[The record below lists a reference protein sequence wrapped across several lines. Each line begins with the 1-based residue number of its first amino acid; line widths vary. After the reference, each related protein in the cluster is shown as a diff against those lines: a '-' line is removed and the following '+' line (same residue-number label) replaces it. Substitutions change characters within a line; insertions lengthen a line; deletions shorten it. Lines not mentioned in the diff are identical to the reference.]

1 MGVCSALLNV
11 HPSPFILSCPAEVEI
26 PMVWGEGG
34 GREGS
39 RTKDCL
45 CVCAVV
51 VVVVALEKVVANK
64 RRVYVCAGKVDT
76 KKEEVTTNSRR
87 RKKEFLLD
95 GALAEEGEVDGT
107 GDDLES
113 VVDGDDGP
121 LEGGGRSFGY
131 GHGGWGG
138 VVGVVERESS

>member
-1 MGVCSALLNV
+1 M
-11 HPSPFILSCPAEVEI
+11 
-26 PMVWGEGG
+26 
-34 GREGS
+34 
-39 RTKDCL
+39 
-45 CVCAVV
+45 CAVV
-51 VVVVALEKVVANK
+51 VAASVVDVVALEKVVANK
-64 RRVYVCAGKVDT
+64 RRVYVCARKVDT
-76 KKEEVTTNSRR
+76 KKGGVTTDSR

-138 VVGVVERESS
+138 VVGVVERESSWEE